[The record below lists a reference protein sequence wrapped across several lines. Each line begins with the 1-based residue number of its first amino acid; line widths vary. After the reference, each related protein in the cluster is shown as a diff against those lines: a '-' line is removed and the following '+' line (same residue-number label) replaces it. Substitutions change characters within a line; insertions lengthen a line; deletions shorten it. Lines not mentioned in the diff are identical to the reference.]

1 MKKAVTRRAVIATV
15 ACVLAGAAPLPGIDF
30 GISTARAADAWPS
43 KPVTIVVSFVPG
55 GATDLAGRLLAMELG
70 KRFNQSFVVANRPGA
85 AGQVGTEYVA
95 TQPKDGYT
103 LLISATGHVMA
114 PSIQAKVN
122 YDPVRDF
129 EPIALLITMPNLLVV
144 NPDIPPKTLAEF
156 LKWGKTQPSIPF
168 GSAGAGGATHLSGE
182 LLRHLSGL
190 PLSHIAYKGNGP
202 SMVDTMGGQIPAA
215 FVDTVSVGTYVTSGK
230 LRALGVT
237 SARRSPLYPDV
248 PTFAEAG
255 FKDYDLENW
264 VGLYA
269 PAGTPRDIV
278 IKLNTA
284 VTDIMKSPEVLAK
297 MRDLGADSSNGLN
310 ADQFRQFVA
319 DEGDKW
325 RQTIQVTGVKINN

>member
-1 MKKAVTRRAVIATV
+1 MNKTLTRRAVITTA
-15 ACVLAGAAPLPGIDF
+15 ALMLAGALPLSPFLGTP
-30 GISTARAADAWPS
+30 TAEAADNWPS

-122 YDPVRDF
+122 YDPVKDF

-144 NPDIPPKTLAEF
+144 NPDIPPKTLDAF
-156 LKWGKTQPSIPF
+156 MKWGKTQPSIPF

-237 SARRSPLYPDV
+237 SAKRSPLYPDV

-269 PAGTPRDIV
+269 PAGTPKDIV
-278 IKLNTA
+278 VKLNTA
-284 VTDIMKSPEVLAK
+284 VTEIMKSPEVLAK

-325 RQTIQVTGVKINN
+325 HKTIQVTGVKINN